1 MEVRQAGSAGQRG
14 RSARVATVAILAT
27 GAVVGL
33 VASVPGS
40 PFTPPLF
47 PGARAPGILE
57 AAAGLLG
64 LDALSRDGLAVVG
77 AAVLFAAA
85 GAFLYALGTAWRGHL
100 SARRVVVVGI
110 LLHLLALVIPLFL
123 SRDVYSYAIYGRMVS
138 EYGANP
144 YTDIPA
150 GFADDPV
157 YPLVSVDWIDSRS
170 VYGPAFT
177 AVSAGVTSL
186 TSSPSGTVLG
196 FKAIA
201 AAAGVLTILLT
212 AAAARRASPER
223 EAFAAALVGWNPVIV
238 FHGVAGGHNDAL
250 VGLAVAAAVLL
261 VLLRR
266 ELLATAALTVGTLV
280 KISAAVPLLVAAA
293 AFAFRRPHGRRAREL
308 LKHTGVAALVALPFV
323 LPFMQA
329 EDPTLGTLEL
339 TTRQGWLA
347 PSRFVLVTLRGAA
360 NAIGGE
366 VAGDVVS
373 VLVRLAFP
381 LAFIWVMVVLLRH
394 LSRGRERL
402 DTVVVLGAMGWA
414 SLISLMVSPV
424 LLPWYVAWLIPLAW
438 ILPRAARG
446 GAVLISVALA
456 ITELVAEPSRAPR
469 VWEAM
474 VFGLHWVATP
484 IILLV
489 LIRLLLDLR
498 RRTSLP
504 PAAGFD
510 DPLLADDSPPPG
522 GGSAGGEPALVT
534 APAGR
539 GGGQVAGHAE
549 RDDER
554 HRAGPA
560 GSEGHPIGDEG
571 SQDRRGDPG

>member
-1 MEVRQAGSAGQRG
+1 MAVG
-14 RSARVATVAILAT
+14 ATAAL
-27 GAVVGL
+27 VGL

-47 PGARAPGILE
+47 PDAGAPAALE
-57 AAAGLLG
+57 RAAGLLG
-64 LDALSRDGLAVVG
+64 LDALSRDGLAVLG
-77 AAVLFAAA
+77 AAALFAAA
-85 GAFLYALGTAWRGHL
+85 GAFLYALGAAWRGHL
-100 SARRVVVVGI
+100 TVRRVVVVGV
-110 LLHLLALVIPLFL
+110 LLHLLALAIPLFL

-138 EYGANP
+138 EHGANP
-144 YTDIPA
+144 YATLPA
-150 GFADDPV
+150 AFVDDPV

-177 AVSAGVTSL
+177 AISAGVTSVFG
-186 TSSPSGTVLG
+186 SPAGTVLG
-196 FKAIA
+196 FKALA
-201 AAAGVLTILLT
+201 AAAGVLTMLL
-212 AAAARRASPER
+212 AVAAARRAAPER
-223 EAFAAALVGWNPVIV
+223 AAFAAALVGWNPVVV

-250 VGLAVAAAVLL
+250 VGLAVAGAVLL

-280 KISAAVPLLVAAA
+280 KVSAAAPLLVGAV
-293 AFAFRRPHGRRAREL
+293 AFALRQPDGRRLREVA
-308 LKHTGVAALVALPFV
+308 KHVGVGVLVALPFV

-329 EDPTLGTLEL
+329 EDPTLGMLEL

-360 NAIGGE
+360 NAIAGE
-366 VAGDVVS
+366 LAGDVVS
-373 VLVRLAFP
+373 VVVRLAFP
-381 LAFIWVMVVLLRH
+381 LAFVWALAVLLRH
-394 LSRGRERL
+394 LARDRDRL
-402 DTVVVLGAMGWA
+402 DPVVVLGAMGWA

-424 LLPWYVAWLIPLAW
+424 LLPWYVAWLIPLVW
-438 ILPRAARG
+438 ILPRPARG

-489 LIRLLLDLR
+489 LIRLLLELR
-498 RRTSLP
+498 RRTSLA

-510 DPLLADDSPPPG
+510 DPLLTEDVGERSAGQTRALVAAPARAGADRVAGEADREDDG
-522 GGSAGGEPALVT
+522 GGAEAAGAQA
-534 APAGR
+534 APVG
-539 GGGQVAGHAE
+539 
-549 RDDER
+549 DER
-554 HRAGPA
+554 T
-560 GSEGHPIGDEG
+560 E
-571 SQDRRGDPG
+571 DRRRDPD

>member
-1 MEVRQAGSAGQRG
+1 VLVTAA
-14 RSARVATVAILAT
+14 L
-27 GAVVGL
+27 VGL
-33 VASVPGS
+33 VASVPSS

-57 AAAGLLG
+57 DAAGLLG
-64 LDALSRDGLAVVG
+64 LDALSRDGLAVLG
-77 AAVLFAAA
+77 AAALFAAA
-85 GAFLYALGTAWRGHL
+85 GAFLYALGAAWRGHL
-100 SARRVVVVGI
+100 SLRRVVVVGI
-110 LLHLLALVIPLFL
+110 LLHLFALAIPLFL

-138 EYGANP
+138 EHGANP
-144 YTDIPA
+144 YTVIPA
-150 GFADDPV
+150 AFSDDPV

-177 AVSAGVTSL
+177 AISAGVTSL
-186 TSSPSGTVLG
+186 FSTPATTVFG
-196 FKAIA
+196 FKALA
-201 AAAGVLTILLT
+201 AVAGILTMVLT
-212 AAAARRASPER
+212 AAAARRAAPER
-223 EAFAAALVGWNPVIV
+223 TAFAAALIGWNPVIV

-250 VGLAVAAAVLL
+250 VGLAVAGAVLL

-266 ELLATAALTVGTLV
+266 ELLATAALTVGALV
-280 KISAAVPLLVAAA
+280 KISAAVPLFVAAA
-293 AFAFRRPHGRRAREL
+293 AFAFRQREGLRAREF
-308 LKHTGVAALVALPFV
+308 LKHVGVGILVALPFV

-366 VAGDVVS
+366 VAGDIVS
-373 VLVRLAFP
+373 VIVRLAFP
-381 LAFIWVMVVLLRH
+381 LAFVWVMVVLLRH
-394 LSRGRERL
+394 LARGRERL

-414 SLISLMVSPV
+414 SLISLLVSPV

-489 LIRLLLDLR
+489 LIRLLLELR
-498 RRTSLP
+498 RRTSMP
-504 PAAGFD
+504 PAGGFD
-510 DPLLADDSPPPG
+510 DPLLSDDSPPPG
-522 GGSAGGEPALVT
+522 DGSAGSEPALVA
-534 APAGR
+534 APAGP
-539 GGGQVAGHAE
+539 GGGHVAGHAE
-549 RDDER
+549 GDDDR
-554 HRAGPA
+554 HGGGPTGA
-560 GSEGHPIGDEG
+560 QAHPVGDEDA
-571 SQDRRGDPG
+571 QDRRGDPH

>member
-1 MEVRQAGSAGQRG
+1 MEAPVSAPSRA
-14 RSARVATVAILAT
+14 RSAPAATVAVVAT
-27 GAVVGL
+27 AALVGL
-33 VASVPGS
+33 VASTPGS

-57 AAAGLLG
+57 GAAGLLG
-64 LDALSRDGLAVVG
+64 LDALSRDGLAVLG
-77 AAVLFAAA
+77 AAALFVAA
-85 GAFLYALGTAWRGHL
+85 GAFLYALGAAWRGHL
-100 SARRVVVVGI
+100 SIRRIVVVGI
-110 LLHLLALVIPLFL
+110 LLHLVALAIPLFL

-138 EYGANP
+138 EYGENP

-150 GFADDPV
+150 AFADDPV

-177 AVSAGVTSL
+177 AISAGVTGLFS
-186 TSSPSGTVLG
+186 TPASTVFG
-196 FKAIA
+196 FKAMA
-201 AAAGVLTILLT
+201 AVAGVLTMLLT
-212 AAAARRASPER
+212 AAAARRAAPER
-223 EAFAAALVGWNPVIV
+223 AAFAAALIGWNPVIV

-250 VGLAVAAAVLL
+250 VGLAVAGAVLL

-266 ELLATAALTVGTLV
+266 ELLATAALTVGALV
-280 KISAAVPLLVAAA
+280 KISAAVPLFVAAA
-293 AFAFRRPHGRRAREL
+293 AFAFRKREGQRAGEL
-308 LKHTGVAALVALPFV
+308 LKHVGVGVLVALPFV

-366 VAGDVVS
+366 VAGDIVS
-373 VLVRLAFP
+373 VIVRLAFP
-381 LAFIWVMVVLLRH
+381 LAFVWVLVVLLRH
-394 LSRGRERL
+394 LARGRERL

-414 SLISLMVSPV
+414 SLISLLVSPV

-438 ILPRAARG
+438 ILPRTARG

-489 LIRLLLDLR
+489 LIRLLLELR
-498 RRTSLP
+498 RRTSMP
-504 PAAGFD
+504 PAARFD
-510 DPLLADDSPPPG
+510 DPLLSDASPPPG
-522 GGSAGGEPALVT
+522 DGSACGEPALVA
-534 APAGR
+534 APAGP
-539 GGGQVAGHAE
+539 GGGRVAGHAE
-549 RDDER
+549 QDDDR
-554 HRAGPA
+554 HRSGPTGTEA
-560 GSEGHPIGDEG
+560 HPVGDEG
-571 SQDRRGDPG
+571 AQDRRGDPD

>member
-1 MEVRQAGSAGQRG
+1 MEAPVSAQSRA
-14 RSARVATVAILAT
+14 RSAPAATVAVVAT
-27 GAVVGL
+27 AALVGL
-33 VASVPGS
+33 VASTPGS

-57 AAAGLLG
+57 GAAGLLG
-64 LDALSRDGLAVVG
+64 LDALSRDGLAVLG
-77 AAVLFAAA
+77 AAALFVAA
-85 GAFLYALGTAWRGHL
+85 GAFLYALGAAWRGHL
-100 SARRVVVVGI
+100 SIRRIVVVGI
-110 LLHLLALVIPLFL
+110 LLHLVALAIPLFL

-138 EYGANP
+138 EHGANP
-144 YTDIPA
+144 YTVIPA
-150 GFADDPV
+150 AFADDPV

-177 AVSAGVTSL
+177 AISAGVTGLFS
-186 TSSPSGTVLG
+186 TPASTVFG
-196 FKAIA
+196 FKAMA
-201 AAAGVLTILLT
+201 AVAGVLTMLLT
-212 AAAARRASPER
+212 AAAARRAAPER
-223 EAFAAALVGWNPVIV
+223 AAFAAALIGWNPVIV

-250 VGLAVAAAVLL
+250 VGLAVAGAVLL

-266 ELLATAALTVGTLV
+266 DLLATAALTVGALV
-280 KISAAVPLLVAAA
+280 KISAAVPLFVVAA
-293 AFAFRRPHGRRAREL
+293 AFAFRKREGQRAREL
-308 LKHTGVAALVALPFV
+308 LKHVGVGVLVALPFV

-366 VAGDVVS
+366 VAGDIVS
-373 VLVRLAFP
+373 VIVRLAFP
-381 LAFIWVMVVLLRH
+381 LAFVWVLVVLLRH
-394 LSRGRERL
+394 LARGRERL

-414 SLISLMVSPV
+414 SLISLLVSPV

-438 ILPRAARG
+438 ILPRTARG

-489 LIRLLLDLR
+489 LIRLLLELR
-498 RRTSLP
+498 RRTSMP

-510 DPLLADDSPPPG
+510 DPLLSDDSPPPG
-522 GGSAGGEPALVT
+522 GGSAGGEPALVA
-534 APAGR
+534 APAGP
-539 GGGQVAGHAE
+539 GGGRVAGHAE
-549 RDDER
+549 QDDDR
-554 HRAGPA
+554 HRAGPTGTEA
-560 GSEGHPIGDEG
+560 HPVGDEG
-571 SQDRRGDPG
+571 AQDRRGDPD

>member
-1 MEVRQAGSAGQRG
+1 MEAPVSAPSRA
-14 RSARVATVAILAT
+14 RSAPAATVAVVAT
-27 GAVVGL
+27 AALVGL
-33 VASVPGS
+33 VASTPGS

-57 AAAGLLG
+57 GAAGLLG
-64 LDALSRDGLAVVG
+64 LDALSRDGLAVLG
-77 AAVLFAAA
+77 AAALFVAA
-85 GAFLYALGTAWRGHL
+85 GAFLYALGAAWRGHL
-100 SARRVVVVGI
+100 SIRRIVVVGI
-110 LLHLLALVIPLFL
+110 LLHLVALAIPLFL

-138 EYGANP
+138 EYGENP

-150 GFADDPV
+150 AFADDPV

-177 AVSAGVTSL
+177 AISAGVTGLFS
-186 TSSPSGTVLG
+186 TPASTVFG
-196 FKAIA
+196 FKAMA
-201 AAAGVLTILLT
+201 AVAGVLTMLLT
-212 AAAARRASPER
+212 AAAARRAAPER
-223 EAFAAALVGWNPVIV
+223 AAFAAALIGWNPVIV

-250 VGLAVAAAVLL
+250 VGLAVAGAVLL

-266 ELLATAALTVGTLV
+266 DLLATAALTVGALV
-280 KISAAVPLLVAAA
+280 KISAAVPLFVVAA
-293 AFAFRRPHGRRAREL
+293 AFAFRKREGQRAREL
-308 LKHTGVAALVALPFV
+308 LKHVGVGVLVALPFV

-366 VAGDVVS
+366 VAGDIVS
-373 VLVRLAFP
+373 VIVRLAFP
-381 LAFIWVMVVLLRH
+381 LAFVWVLVVLLRH
-394 LSRGRERL
+394 LARGRERL

-414 SLISLMVSPV
+414 SLISLLVSPV

-438 ILPRAARG
+438 ILPRTARG

-489 LIRLLLDLR
+489 LIRLLLELR
-498 RRTSLP
+498 RRTSMP
-504 PAAGFD
+504 AAAGFD
-510 DPLLADDSPPPG
+510 DPLLSDDSPPPG
-522 GGSAGGEPALVT
+522 DGSAGGEPALVA
-534 APAGR
+534 APAGP
-539 GGGQVAGHAE
+539 GGGRVAGHAE
-549 RDDER
+549 QDDDR
-554 HRAGPA
+554 HRAGPTGTEA
-560 GSEGHPIGDEG
+560 HPVGDEG
-571 SQDRRGDPG
+571 AQDRRGDPD

>member
-1 MEVRQAGSAGQRG
+1 MDAPVSDRLRAARIATAGVVVAG
-14 RSARVATVAILAT
+14 AL
-27 GAVVGL
+27 VGL

-40 PFTPPLF
+40 PITPPLF
-47 PGARAPGILE
+47 PGARALRILE
-57 AAAGLLG
+57 AAAGLIG
-64 LDALSRDGLAVVG
+64 LNDLSREGLAVLG
-77 AAVLFAAA
+77 AAALFAAA
-85 GAFLYALGTAWRGHL
+85 AAFLYALGAAWRRRL
-100 SARRVVVVGI
+100 SARRVIVVGV
-110 LLHLLALVIPLFL
+110 LLHLLALAIPLFL

-138 EYGANP
+138 QYGANP

-150 GFADDPV
+150 GFADDPL

-186 TSSPSGTVLG
+186 TSSPASTVFG
-196 FKAIA
+196 FKVLA
-201 AAAGVLTILLT
+201 ALAGVLTMLLT
-212 AAAARRASPER
+212 AAAARRAAPER
-223 EAFAAALVGWNPVIV
+223 VAFAAALVGWNPVIV
-238 FHGVAGGHNDAL
+238 FHGVAGGHNDGL

-261 VLLRR
+261 VLVRR

-280 KISAAVPLLVAAA
+280 KISAAIPLLVAAV

-308 LKHTGVAALVALPFV
+308 MKHVGVGALVALPFV

-339 TTRQGWLA
+339 TSRQGWLA

-360 NAIGGE
+360 NAIGGD

-373 VLVRLAFP
+373 VIVRLAFP
-381 LAFIWVMVVLLRH
+381 LVFVWVLVVLLRH
-394 LSRGRERL
+394 LTRAREEL
-402 DTVVVLGAMGWA
+402 DTLVVLGAMGWA

-438 ILPRAARG
+438 ILPRQARG

-504 PAAGFD
+504 PAGGFD

-522 GGSAGGEPALVT
+522 GGSAGGEPALVA
-534 APAGR
+534 APAGP
-539 GGGQVAGHAE
+539 GGGHVAGHAE
-549 RDDER
+549 RDDESQ
-554 HRAGPA
+554 RAGPA
-560 GSEGHPIGDEG
+560 GAEADPVGDDG
-571 SQDRRGDPG
+571 PQDRRRDPD

>member
-1 MEVRQAGSAGQRG
+1 MGTGSA
-14 RSARVATVAILAT
+14 ATLAVLAT
-27 GAVVGL
+27 GALVGL

-57 AAAGLLG
+57 GAAGLFGLG
-64 LDALSRDGLAVVG
+64 ALSREGLAVFG
-77 AAVLFAAA
+77 AAALFAAA
-85 GAFLYALGTAWRGHL
+85 GAFLYALGAAWRGHL
-100 SARRVVVVGI
+100 TVRRVVVVGI
-110 LLHLLALVIPLFL
+110 LLHLLALAIPLFL

-144 YTDIPA
+144 YTVIPA
-150 GFADDPV
+150 AFAADPV

-177 AVSAGVTSL
+177 AISAGVTGL
-186 TSSPSGTVLG
+186 FSSPAATVFG
-196 FKAIA
+196 FKAMA
-201 AAAGVLTILLT
+201 AAAGVATMLLT
-212 AAAARRASPER
+212 AAAAGRASPAR
-223 EAFAAALVGWNPVIV
+223 TPFAAALVGWNPVIV

-261 VLLRR
+261 VLVRR

-280 KISAAVPLLVAAA
+280 KISAAVPLLVAAV

-308 LKHTGVAALVALPFV
+308 MKHVGVGVLVALPFV

-347 PSRFVLVTLRGAA
+347 PSRLVLVTLRGAA

-373 VLVRLAFP
+373 VIVRLAFP
-381 LAFIWVMVVLLRH
+381 MAFVWVLAVLLRH
-394 LSRGRERL
+394 LTRARQEL

-414 SLISLMVSPV
+414 SLISLLVSPV

-438 ILPRAARG
+438 ILPRSARG

-489 LIRLLLDLR
+489 LVRLLLDLR

-504 PAAGFD
+504 PAGGFD
-510 DPLLADDSPPPG
+510 DPLLADDTPPPG
-522 GGSAGGEPALVT
+522 DGSAGGEPALVA
-534 APAGR
+534 APAGPR
-539 GGGQVAGHAE
+539 GGQMAGHAE
-549 RDDER
+549 HDDESQ
-554 HRAGPA
+554 RAGPA
-560 GSEGHPIGDEG
+560 GAEAGLVGEETT
-571 SQDRRGDPG
+571 QDRRGDPD